1 MNARIYSASR
11 RGFLKGLALGAGGYA
26 LGSLL
31 IHPKEAMG
39 QSFVKTYQE
48 IMATIRPKTLDFY
61 GAEMLTIFWETK
73 PEIVAKLLPPP
84 LKPANQPVAM
94 AFVANYPRTN
104 FDLVYKESAL
114 FLRALYNGEEGSYCL
129 SMPVTNDIAMA
140 SGRETRGFPKKMA
153 DIHFKR
159 DGHFVE
165 GWTERRGIRF
175 MEIRAKLTGRFNDT
189 AGQEIIMAI
198 RKVGADGSI
207 NVIAYNFKHF
217 PAPEGG
223 AFDYNP
229 RLVKQESVYR
239 PKEMLVGEAEI
250 ILRRSD
256 YDPWVEV
263 EVVKML
269 GALYT
274 VGDNSMLRA
283 KTVAEV
289 GPVEFAPYCFLKWDM
304 K

>member
-1 MNARIYSASR
+1 
-11 RGFLKGLALGAGGYA
+11 
-26 LGSLL
+26 
-31 IHPKEAMG
+31 MG
-39 QSFVKTYQE
+39 FVKTLQE
-48 IMATIRPKTLDFY
+48 IMANTQPTADFY

-104 FDLVYKESAL
+104 FDVVYKESAL
-114 FLRALYNGEEGSYCL
+114 FLRAVYNGEEGGYCL
-129 SMPVTNDIAMA
+129 AMPVTNDIAMA
-140 SGRETRGFPKKMA
+140 GGREVFGFPKKMA

-159 DGHFVE
+159 DGHSVE

-175 MEIRAKLTGRFNDT
+175 MDVRAKLTGKFNDP
-189 AGQEIIMAI
+189 AAQEIVMAA
-198 RKVGADGSI
+198 RNVGADGSI
-207 NVIAYNFKHF
+207 NAISYNFKHF

-229 RLVKQESVYR
+229 RLVKQETVLR
-239 PKEMLVGEAEI
+239 PKEMLFGEAEI
-250 ILRRSD
+250 ILRHSG
-256 YDPWVEV
+256 YDPWAEV
-263 EVVKML
+263 AVVKML
-269 GALYT
+269 GALYM
-274 VGDNSMLRA
+274 VGDNSMLRG

-289 GPVEFAPYCFLKWDM
+289 GFVEFAPYAFLKWDM

>member
-1 MNARIYSASR
+1 MNARVYSTSR
-11 RGFLKGLALGAGGYA
+11 RGFLKGLALGTGGYA

-31 IHPKEAMG
+31 IHPKETMG

-48 IMATIRPKTLDFY
+48 IMATIRPMTFDFY

-84 LKPANQPVAM
+84 LKPANRPVAM

-104 FDLVYKESAL
+104 FDLAYKESGL
-114 FLRALYNGEEGSYCL
+114 FLRAVFNGEEGGYCL
-129 SMPVTNDIAMA
+129 SMPVTDDITMA
-140 SGRETRGFPKKMA
+140 SGREIRGFPKKMA

-159 DGHFVE
+159 DGHSVE

-175 MEIRAKLTGRFNDT
+175 MEVRAKLTGKFNEP
-189 AGQEIIMAI
+189 AAQEIIWAI
-198 RKVGADGSI
+198 RKVGTDGSI
-207 NVIAYNFKHF
+207 NVITYNFKYF

-229 RLVKQESVYR
+229 RLVKVDSVNR

-250 ILRRSD
+250 ILRRSG

-274 VGDNSMLRA
+274 VGDYSMLRA
-283 KTVAEV
+283 KTIAEV
-289 GPVEFAPYCFLKWDM
+289 GPVEFAPYSFIKWDM